1 MTLWSAAAANFDDL
15 CARAYTYIQ
24 KCKCKVI

>member
-15 CARAYTYIQ
+15 CARAYTYIHT
-24 KCKCKVI
+24 KM